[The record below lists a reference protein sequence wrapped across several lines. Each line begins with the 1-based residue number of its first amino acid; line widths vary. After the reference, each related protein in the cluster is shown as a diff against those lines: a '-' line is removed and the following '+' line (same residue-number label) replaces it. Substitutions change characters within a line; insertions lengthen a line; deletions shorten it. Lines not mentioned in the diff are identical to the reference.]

1 MKKYVIN
8 EEFLSRLDI
17 LETLLKNNVAGMFGG
32 NKQSKYGS
40 FGSSCEFADYRDY
53 LPGDDI
59 TKIDWNSY
67 ARFEKLYLKLFLD
80 ERQMHTRIYI
90 DASRSMDYG
99 KGEKAEQA
107 VRLAAALAYMSVNEM
122 DRVSVYVIKDREVTE
137 LIPPTV
143 GKESFFNRVGKFNEI
158 EFDGDSY
165 ISEAILPSV
174 VGMGDGMSIIISDFL
189 TDNDFET
196 AIDHLISK
204 KRDVF
209 CIQILSAE
217 ELTPQLTGKMHL
229 FDSENFDKT
238 YKKNIDRD
246 ILKAYKAALAY
257 ATDRIRNYCFSRGA
271 NYLLASSEDD
281 IGEILFGKLEE
292 QGVVK

>member
-107 VRLAAALAYMSVNEM
+107 VLR
-122 DRVSVYVIKDREVTE
+122 REY
-137 LIPPTV
+137 I
-143 GKESFFNRVGKFNEI
+143 
-158 EFDGDSY
+158 DG
-165 ISEAILPSV
+165 
-174 VGMGDGMSIIISDFL
+174 F
-189 TDNDFET
+189 
-196 AIDHLISK
+196 
-204 KRDVF
+204 KR
-209 CIQILSAE
+209 S
-217 ELTPQLTGKMHL
+217 LTGQLESMYIVDEKG
-229 FDSENFDKT
+229 NKT
-238 YKKNIDRD
+238 KVERKK
-246 ILKAYKAALAY
+246 K
-257 ATDRIRNYCFSRGA
+257 
-271 NYLLASSEDD
+271 
-281 IGEILFGKLEE
+281 
-292 QGVVK
+292 